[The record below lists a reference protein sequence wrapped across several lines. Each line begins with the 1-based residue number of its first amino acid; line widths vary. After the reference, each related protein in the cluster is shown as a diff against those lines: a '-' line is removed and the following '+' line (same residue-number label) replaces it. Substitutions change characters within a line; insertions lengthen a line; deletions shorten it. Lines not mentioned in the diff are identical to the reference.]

1 MVWSARLNL
10 ERMIKGV
17 GEVSY
22 YGFHC
27 GCLDVWD
34 PKYWNS
40 YFVFTPFSRY
50 TSKKITDDLN
60 L

>member
-27 GCLDVWD
+27 GLFGCLGSEVLELILCFHSLLSI
-34 PKYWNS
+34 YE
-40 YFVFTPFSRY
+40 
-50 TSKKITDDLN
+50 
-60 L
+60 